1 MFLYMLRFIFTFLPS
16 HLMRQNCELL
26 SVCREQASQQATKP
40 PLGRPTT
47 TSIRVSIRDSNHGQS
62 FRMHAHHHELSSQY
76 LLAHGRLVNE
86 GIGLDFSP
94 SSRFWFR
101 STLPVST
108 FQVWRWHSIW
118 FGKFHHPRS
127 AWAPPPFHYST
138 RRLRCCLLFL
148 LLMLLWRRMLSYA
161 HLRIRVPKE
170 DWLTTHVVRR
180 KKGIIPRMRR
190 EKCVLLIQRR
200 WRGQE

>member
-118 FGKFHHPRS
+118 FGKFHHPRR
-127 AWAPPPFHYST
+127 AWAPLHSIIPLVVFAVVFFF
-138 RRLRCCLLFL
+138 CCWCCCEEGCYP
-148 LLMLLWRRMLSYA
+148 MRIWEYEYQKKTDWRRTLY
-161 HLRIRVPKE
+161 E
-170 DWLTTHVVRR
+170 G
-180 KKGIIPRMRR
+180 KKG
-190 EKCVLLIQRR
+190 
-200 WRGQE
+200 